1 MEFGELND
9 LGLFYHFTEAEEMES
24 GSLTKKELELISNRH
39 RNKQLD
45 FIRGRTCAKM
55 ALKKMGF
62 PIANVELLSEP
73 DGQVSWPEGV
83 VGSIS
88 HSKGLAGAIV
98 GWKKDFQ
105 SLGLDI
111 ELRNRVQPEI
121 WDRLFTELEQEV
133 LLQFPMEL
141 QSEKATEIF
150 SLKEAFYKFQWPLT
164 KTFLGMRDV
173 EWKGHGFAAGISS
186 KLPTYRCFTSLYNQH
201 HISVIVG

>member
-9 LGLFYHFTEAEEMES
+9 LGLFYHFTEAEEMKS
-24 GSLTKKELELISNRH
+24 GSLTEKELEFISNRH

-45 FIRGRTCAKM
+45 FIRGRTCGKM

-121 WDRLFTELEQEV
+121 WDRLFTEFEQEV

-150 SLKEAFYKFQWPLT
+150 SLKEAFYKFQWPIT

-173 EWKGHGFAAGISS
+173 EWRKHEFAAEIASN
-186 KLPTYRCFTSLYNQH
+186 LPTYRCFTSLYNQH
-201 HISVIVG
+201 LISVIVG

>member
-121 WDRLFTELEQEV
+121 WDRLFTEFEQEV
-133 LLQFPMEL
+133 LLQFPIDL

-150 SLKEAFYKFQWPLT
+150 SLKEAFYKFQWPIT

-173 EWKGHGFAAGISS
+173 EWKEHEFAAEIASD
-186 KLPTYRCFTSLYNQH
+186 LPTYRCFTSLYNQH
-201 HISVIVG
+201 LISVIVG

>member
-1 MEFGELND
+1 MEFGEFND

-24 GSLTKKELELISNRH
+24 GFLTEKELELISNRH

-55 ALKKMGF
+55 ALKKMGI

-121 WDRLFTELEQEV
+121 WDRLFTEFEQEV

-173 EWKGHGFAAGISS
+173 EWKGHEFAAGISS
-186 KLPTYRCFTSLYNQH
+186 TLPTYRCFTSLYNQH

>member
-133 LLQFPMEL
+133 LLQFPIEL

>member
-1 MEFGELND
+1 
-9 LGLFYHFTEAEEMES
+9 
-24 GSLTKKELELISNRH
+24 
-39 RNKQLD
+39 
-45 FIRGRTCAKM
+45 M

-62 PIANVELLSEP
+62 SIAQLELLSEL

-105 SLGLDI
+105 SLGIDI

-121 WDRLFTELEQEV
+121 WNRLFTEFEQEY
-133 LLQFPMEL
+133 LLQLPVEI

-150 SLKEAFYKFQWPLT
+150 SLKEAFYKFQWPIT
-164 KTFLGMRDV
+164 KIFLGMRDV
-173 EWKGHGFAAGISS
+173 EWQEHGFDTGIAS
-186 KLPTYRCFTSLYNQH
+186 KLPTYRHFTSMYNQH
-201 HISVIVG
+201 LISVIFG